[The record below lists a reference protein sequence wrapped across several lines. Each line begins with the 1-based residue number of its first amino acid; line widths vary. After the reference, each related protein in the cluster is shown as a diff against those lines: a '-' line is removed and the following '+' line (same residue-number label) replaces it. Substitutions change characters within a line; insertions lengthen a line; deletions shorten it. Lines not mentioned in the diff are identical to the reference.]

1 MVTNYSK
8 HHKRMIITFHQLHN
22 YYIKENK
29 LTKIIYNDVGKNDE
43 KLIKNVDKKKIISK
57 N

>member
-1 MVTNYSK
+1 
-8 HHKRMIITFHQLHN
+8 MIIIFHQLHN

-43 KLIKNVDKKKIISK
+43 KLIKNVEKKKIISK

>member
-8 HHKRMIITFHQLHN
+8 HHKRMIIIFHQLHN

>member
-8 HHKRMIITFHQLHN
+8 QQKRMIITFHQLHN

>member
-8 HHKRMIITFHQLHN
+8 HHKRMIIIFHQLHN
-22 YYIKENK
+22 YYITENK